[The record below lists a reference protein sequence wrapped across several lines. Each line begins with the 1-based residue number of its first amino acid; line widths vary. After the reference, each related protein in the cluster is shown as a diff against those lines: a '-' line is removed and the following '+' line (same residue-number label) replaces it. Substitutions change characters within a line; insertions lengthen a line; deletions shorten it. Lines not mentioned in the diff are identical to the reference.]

1 MHITKKIIVA
11 SGVTM
16 ALVAGG
22 SAAFAAVNRPAPKVR
37 AEQAIQHAQK
47 QVPGSRVCEVDFDR
61 RGTRPDVWEV
71 KVVKGDVAH
80 ELDIDA
86 ATGKLLHEETE
97 PVDDDGDRD
106 DD

>member
-22 SAAFAAVNRPAPKVR
+22 SAAFAAVNRPAPAVS
-37 AEQAIQHAQK
+37 AEQAIQVAQK
-47 QVPGSRVCEVDFDR
+47 QVPGSWVCEVDFDR

-71 KVVKGDVAH
+71 DVVKGDIVH

-86 ATGKLLHEETE
+86 ASGKILHQETDR
-97 PVDDDGDRD
+97 VDDDDRD